1 MPAPERIW
9 LQDAGDF
16 AGARAALE
24 DVTWCADPVDDD
36 DTGYVR
42 ADIHDRVVALLRE
55 ALVELR
61 AEAQAL
67 ILSGARLER
76 RDDTLVPRLET
87 VTNAACEVVDPLL
100 DLLRRAEAMAG
111 RPPGGAPWLDHLLDG
126 RATLGARPAPH
137 PGTHR

>member
-42 ADIHDRVVALLRE
+42 ADLHERALALLRE
-55 ALVELR
+55 AASELR
-61 AEAQAL
+61 AEVQTL
-67 ILSGARLER
+67 VLCSSLLER
-76 RDDTLVPRLET
+76 KGDRWTPKPDTMRRSDLE
-87 VTNAACEVVDPLL
+87 EIQPLL
-100 DLLRRAEAMAG
+100 GLIRRIEAVAG
-111 RPPGGAPWLDHLLDG
+111 RPADSVVWMDQLLESRTG
-126 RATLGARPAPH
+126 E
-137 PGTHR
+137 